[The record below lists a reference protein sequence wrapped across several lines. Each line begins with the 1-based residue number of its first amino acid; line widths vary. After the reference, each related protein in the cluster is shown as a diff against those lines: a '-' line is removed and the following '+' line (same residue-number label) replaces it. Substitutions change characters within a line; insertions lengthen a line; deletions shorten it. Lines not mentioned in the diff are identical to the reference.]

1 MCHVSKSSGS
11 WPLGSV
17 TCGIDARAATSSYFH
32 SPFSRH
38 AYLVRLGFRV
48 RVRVRVRVR

>member
-1 MCHVSKSSGS
+1 M
-11 WPLGSV
+11 GSV

-38 AYLVRLGFRV
+38 AYLVRLGLGLGLGIGIGLGWL
-48 RVRVRVRVR
+48 